1 MRRLYWLFGEE
12 VVFRNLAVERIKELH
27 GATPWNTLTLTLR
40 DTPEPEVWAAVNQHP
55 IDTNEKRLLVIQDAD
70 RLKNLE
76 NLTGWLKDSQ
86 ITRSGK
92 MTAVF
97 VSSDQEWEDDA
108 REVVAKSSS
117 AMYVKCALPKNEDDR
132 LKRAVEIIQSWGNV
146 SSTHAGV
153 LAMRVNFDMAEARA
167 VMEKMSYFPEAALTT
182 KTVEL
187 LAPRKVEEDIVW
199 SLLALNKKKATEALV
214 ETSPDVGRIIGSL
227 STHVDALAR
236 LNNVLGTAKNIRDAA
251 QRTSIRE
258 AYVRRL
264 WPLARLYP
272 RKEAVRR
279 TLLLNRLDNLHQQ
292 GAKEGVLESLVA
304 LW

>member
-1 MRRLYWLFGEE
+1 MYWLFGDE
-12 VVFRNLAVERIKELH
+12 VVFRNLAVDQIKERF
-27 GATPWNTLTLTLR
+27 GASPWNTLTITLR
-40 DTPEPEVWAAVNQHP
+40 DTPETEVWAAVNQHP
-55 IDTNEKRLLVIQDAD
+55 IDTNQKRLLVIQDAD

-92 MTAVF
+92 MTAIF
-97 VSSDQEWEDDA
+97 VSNDPEWEDEAA

-117 AMYVKCALPKNEDDR
+117 AMYVKCSLPKNEDDR
-132 LKRAVEIIQSWGNV
+132 LKRAQEIIMSWGNT
-146 SSTHAGV
+146 SATNAGV
-153 LAMRVNFDMAEARA
+153 LALRVNFDMAEARA
-167 VMEKMSYFPEAALTT
+167 VMDKMSYFPDASLTT
-182 KTVEL
+182 RTIEL

-199 SLLALNKKKATEALV
+199 SLLALNKKKAAEALI
-214 ETSPDVGRIIGSL
+214 ETNPDAGRIIGSL

-236 LNNVLGTAKNIRDAA
+236 LNNVVSTAKNIREAA
-251 QRTSIRE
+251 QRTAIRE
-258 AYVRRL
+258 QYVRRL

-292 GAKEGVLESLVA
+292 GAREGVLESLVA